1 MLHSSMILNLKKIIA
16 CSTFVV
22 VACFTGSAAA
32 QGNESALRAGDS
44 VVIKISGVP
53 AEEIVVVNNSYD
65 ISDNGTINLPYIGQV
80 KASGMRPS
88 TLQQNIQSAYKSAEI
103 YTNPTIQVTP
113 NRDANTQVVFVSGEV
128 KTPGKIPMSPGMTV
142 HGAIVAAGDLTEFAK
157 AKAVRLLRNGKA
169 VEIDLRRVDSP
180 AAQTPVQPGDTIH
193 VPQ

>member
-1 MLHSSMILNLKKIIA
+1 MIPTMRNLTALLIA
-16 CSTFVV
+16 GL
-22 VACFTGSAAA
+22 VACFTVSASA
-32 QGNESALRAGDS
+32 QNNESALRAGDS

-103 YTNPTIQVTP
+103 YTNPTIQVAP

-142 HGAIVAAGDLTEFAK
+142 HGAVVAAGDLTEFAK
-157 AKAVRLLRNGKA
+157 AKSVRLIRNGKA

-180 AAQTPVQPGDTIH
+180 AAQTPVQPGDTVH

>member
-1 MLHSSMILNLKKIIA
+1 MFLSSMTLTLKKLIPGA
-16 CSTFVV
+16 VLAV
-22 VACFTGSAAA
+22 MACFTASAAA
-32 QGNESALRAGDS
+32 QNNESALRAGDS

-103 YTNPTIQVTP
+103 YTNPTIQVAP

-142 HGAIVAAGDLTEFAK
+142 HGAIVAAGDMTEFAK
-157 AKAVRLLRNGKA
+157 AKTVRLLRNGKA
-169 VEIDLRRVDSP
+169 VEIDLRRVDNP